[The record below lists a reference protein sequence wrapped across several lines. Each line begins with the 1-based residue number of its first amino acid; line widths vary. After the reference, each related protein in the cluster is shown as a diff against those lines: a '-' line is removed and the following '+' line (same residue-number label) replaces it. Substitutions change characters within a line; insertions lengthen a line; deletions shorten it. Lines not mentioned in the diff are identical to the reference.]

1 MSAPH
6 DETHEMHSEVAT
18 VARAMLSAGLAVADA
33 RRQRQ
38 LRAARDAERALPQA
52 PRTEPAADQAGTTDT
67 ERAEARTTSAE
78 QQHEQEQAQQTAR
91 SRPGGT
97 VPTPAGFSRRDIQ
110 QHADTMAATPGSGE
124 HDARLRD
131 VVSAAA
137 VPAVAEAVLA
147 DPAWPAL
154 RGSLRHIENNG
165 GDPQAELTAAADRGS
180 LRGVDSAARVLRW
193 RLATASAE
201 QGRATGAVAV
211 PADTRDRDAGSVLRA
226 LAEDPVG
233 TAAAYADAE
242 AHRDTNPVTAQA
254 WDEALRA
261 ENIDPQRV
269 RDDATAAHR
278 DTVSADRHG
287 DDRDLEQGDDPS
299 RDDFAEDYLS
309 ALDRAGIDPDTA
321 RTQLNE
327 GDTAAEPPAA
337 EQTPAPP
344 HTMYSDGADAAR
356 LAGLSHPRSVAEQ
369 LATRTPGGQ
378 ETPAARGQEQDPIRH
393 RDRSR

>member
-38 LRAARDAERALPQA
+38 LRAAREAERALPQVA
-52 PRTEPAADQAGTTDT
+52 RTEPAADRAGTTDT
-67 ERAEARTTSAE
+67 ERAPHTT
-78 QQHEQEQAQQTAR
+78 QQQEQETAR
-91 SRPGGT
+91 SRPGGM

-110 QHADTMAATPGSGE
+110 QHADTMAATPGGGE

-131 VVSAAA
+131 VVSAA
-137 VPAVAEAVLA
+137 VPAAAEAVRT

-154 RGSLRHIENNG
+154 RASLRHIENNG
-165 GDPQAELTAAADRGS
+165 GDPQAELAAAAGRRP
-180 LRGVDSAARVLRW
+180 LRGVDSAARVLQW

-201 QGRATGAVAV
+201 QHRANGTAVV
-211 PADTRDRDAGSVLRA
+211 PGDTRDRDAGSVLRA

-242 AHRDTNPVTAQA
+242 AHRDTNPVAAQA

-278 DTVSADRHG
+278 DTASIGEPRDE
-287 DDRDLEQGDDPS
+287 RDLEQGDDPS

-321 RTQLNE
+321 RTQLGE

-337 EQTPAPP
+337 EQPPAPP
-344 HTMYSDGADAAR
+344 RTMYSDGAEAAR

>member
-6 DETHEMHSEVAT
+6 DETHEMHNEVAT

-38 LRAARDAERALPQA
+38 LRAARDAERALPQ
-52 PRTEPAADQAGTTDT
+52 PVRTEPAADRANSPAP
-67 ERAEARTTSAE
+67 ERATDQPSTEH
-78 QQHEQEQAQQTAR
+78 QQQTEQ
-91 SRPGGT
+91 PGYGGT
-97 VPTPAGFSRRDIQ
+97 LPDPGGFSRRAIQ
-110 QHADTMAATPGSGE
+110 QRADTMAATPGSAE

-131 VVSAAA
+131 VVSAA
-137 VPAVAEAVLA
+137 VPATAEAVLA

-154 RGSLRHIENNG
+154 RAGLRHIEHNG
-165 GDPQAELTAAADRGS
+165 GDPRAELAAAVARRP
-180 LRGVDSAARVLRW
+180 LRGADSAARVLRW
-193 RLATASAE
+193 RLATRSAE
-201 QGRATGAVAV
+201 QDHANGTAAV

-242 AHRDTNPVTAQA
+242 AHRDTHPAAAQA

-269 RDDATAAHR
+269 RDDAAAHR
-278 DTVSADRHG
+278 DSASTDRPG
-287 DDRDLEQGDDPS
+287 TDRDLDTVGDSS
-299 RDDFAEDYLS
+299 RDGFAEDYLS
-309 ALDRAGIDPDTA
+309 ALARDGVDPDTA
-321 RTQLNE
+321 RTQLRE
-327 GDTAAEPPAA
+327 GDTTAERPAA
-337 EQTPAPP
+337 EQSPAPP
-344 HTMYSDGADAAR
+344 RTMFSDGAEAAR

-378 ETPAARGQEQDPIRH
+378 ETPAAHGRENDPIRH

>member
-52 PRTEPAADQAGTTDT
+52 PRTEPAADRVGTTDT
-67 ERAEARTTSAE
+67 ERAPHPTSAE
-78 QQHEQEQAQQTAR
+78 HQHEQEQEQQTVR

-110 QHADTMAATPGSGE
+110 QHADTMAATPGSGA

-131 VVSAAA
+131 VVSAA
-137 VPAVAEAVLA
+137 VPAAAEAVLA

-154 RGSLRHIENNG
+154 RASLRHIENNG
-165 GDPQAELTAAADRGS
+165 GDPGTELAAAADRRP

-201 QGRATGAVAV
+201 QGRANGAVAV

-226 LAEDPVG
+226 LAADPVG

-278 DTVSADRHG
+278 DTVSVGEPRG
-287 DDRDLEQGDDPS
+287 ERDLEQVDDPS

-321 RTQLNE
+321 RTQLSE
-327 GDTAAEPPAA
+327 GDSAAEPPAA
-337 EQTPAPP
+337 EQAPAPP
-344 HTMYSDGADAAR
+344 RTMYSDGAEAAR

>member
-67 ERAEARTTSAE
+67 ERAEVRTTSAE

-91 SRPGGT
+91 SRPDGT
-97 VPTPAGFSRRDIQ
+97 VPNPAGFSRRDIQ
-110 QHADTMAATPGSGE
+110 QHADTMATTPGSGE

-131 VVSAAA
+131 VVSAA
-137 VPAVAEAVLA
+137 VPAAAEAVRT

-165 GDPQAELTAAADRGS
+165 GDPQAELAAAAGRRS

-201 QGRATGAVAV
+201 QGRAGPPAQWRCPPTPGTGMRGRCCA
-211 PADTRDRDAGSVLRA
+211 PWPRTRWA
-226 LAEDPVG
+226 
-233 TAAAYADAE
+233 
-242 AHRDTNPVTAQA
+242 
-254 WDEALRA
+254 
-261 ENIDPQRV
+261 PQRPTPTP
-269 RDDATAAHR
+269 R
-278 DTVSADRHG
+278 
-287 DDRDLEQGDDPS
+287 
-299 RDDFAEDYLS
+299 
-309 ALDRAGIDPDTA
+309 
-321 RTQLNE
+321 RT
-327 GDTAAEPPAA
+327 G
-337 EQTPAPP
+337 TP
-344 HTMYSDGADAAR
+344 
-356 LAGLSHPRSVAEQ
+356 
-369 LATRTPGGQ
+369 TR
-378 ETPAARGQEQDPIRH
+378 
-393 RDRSR
+393 

>member
-18 VARAMLSAGLAVADA
+18 VARAMLSAGLAVADG

-52 PRTEPAADQAGTTDT
+52 PRTEPAADRASGPPP
-67 ERAEARTTSAE
+67 ERATAQASAE
-78 QQHEQEQAQQTAR
+78 QPTQQPGR
-91 SRPGGT
+91 GGT
-97 VPTPAGFSRRDIQ
+97 LPDPGGFSRRDIQ
-110 QHADTMAATPGSGE
+110 QHADTMAATPGSAE

-131 VVSAAA
+131 VVSAA
-137 VPAVAEAVLA
+137 VPATAQAVLA

-154 RGSLRHIENNG
+154 RAGLRHIENNG
-165 GDPQAELTAAADRGS
+165 GDPRAELAAAAASRP
-180 LRGVDSAARVLRW
+180 LRSADSAARVLRW
-193 RLATASAE
+193 RLATRSAE
-201 QGRATGAVAV
+201 QDRANGAAV
-211 PADTRDRDAGSVLRA
+211 VPGDTRDRDAGSVLRA

-242 AHRDTNPVTAQA
+242 AHRDTNPAAAQA

-269 RDDATAAHR
+269 RDDATAHR
-278 DTVSADRHG
+278 DTASTDRPG
-287 DDRDLEQGDDPS
+287 TDRDLDTGGDSS
-299 RDDFAEDYLS
+299 RDGFAEDYLS
-309 ALDRAGIDPDTA
+309 ALARDGIDPDTA
-321 RTQLNE
+321 RTQLRE
-327 GDTAAEPPAA
+327 GDTTAERPAA
-337 EQTPAPP
+337 AQAPAPP
-344 HTMYSDGADAAR
+344 RTMFSDGADAAR

-378 ETPAARGQEQDPIRH
+378 ETPAARGRENDPIRH

>member
-38 LRAARDAERALPQA
+38 LRAAREAERALPQVA
-52 PRTEPAADQAGTTDT
+52 RTEPAADRAPTGT
-67 ERAEARTTSAE
+67 ERAPHTTSAE
-78 QQHEQEQAQQTAR
+78 QQHEQEQAQQTVR
-91 SRPGGT
+91 SRPDAT

-124 HDARLRD
+124 HDARLR
-131 VVSAAA
+131 
-137 VPAVAEAVLA
+137 
-147 DPAWPAL
+147 
-154 RGSLRHIENNG
+154 
-165 GDPQAELTAAADRGS
+165 
-180 LRGVDSAARVLRW
+180 GVDSAARVLQW

-242 AHRDTNPVTAQA
+242 AHRDTNPVAAQA

-278 DTVSADRHG
+278 DTVSVDRHG
-287 DDRDLEQGDDPS
+287 DDRDLEQVGEPS
-299 RDDFAEDYLS
+299 RDGFAEDYLS
-309 ALDRAGIDPDTA
+309 ALGRAGIDPDTA
-321 RTQLNE
+321 RTQLSE

-337 EQTPAPP
+337 EQPPAPGR
-344 HTMYSDGADAAR
+344 TMYSDGAEAAR

>member
-1 MSAPH
+1 
-6 DETHEMHSEVAT
+6 
-18 VARAMLSAGLAVADA
+18 
-33 RRQRQ
+33 
-38 LRAARDAERALPQA
+38 
-52 PRTEPAADQAGTTDT
+52 
-67 ERAEARTTSAE
+67 
-78 QQHEQEQAQQTAR
+78 
-91 SRPGGT
+91 
-97 VPTPAGFSRRDIQ
+97 
-110 QHADTMAATPGSGE
+110 
-124 HDARLRD
+124 
-131 VVSAAA
+131 
-137 VPAVAEAVLA
+137 
-147 DPAWPAL
+147 
-154 RGSLRHIENNG
+154 
-165 GDPQAELTAAADRGS
+165 
-180 LRGVDSAARVLRW
+180 VDSAARVLQW

-201 QGRATGAVAV
+201 QDRATGAVAV
-211 PADTRDRDAGSVLRA
+211 PADTKDRDAGSVLRA

-242 AHRDTNPVTAQA
+242 AHRDTNPVAAQA

-327 GDTAAEPPAA
+327 GDTVAEPPAA
-337 EQTPAPP
+337 EQAPAPP
-344 HTMYSDGADAAR
+344 RTMYSDGAEAAR

>member
-38 LRAARDAERALPQA
+38 LRAARDAERALSRS
-52 PRTEPAADQAGTTDT
+52 PRTEPAADRAGTTDT
-67 ERAEARTTSAE
+67 ERAPHTT
-78 QQHEQEQAQQTAR
+78 QQQEQETAR
-91 SRPGGT
+91 SRPGGM
-97 VPTPAGFSRRDIQ
+97 VPNPAGFSRRDIQ

-131 VVSAAA
+131 VVSAA
-137 VPAVAEAVLA
+137 VPAAAEAVRT

-154 RGSLRHIENNG
+154 RASLHHIENNG
-165 GDPQAELTAAADRGS
+165 GDPGTQLAAAAARRP
-180 LRGVDSAARVLRW
+180 LRGVDSAARVLQW

-201 QGRATGAVAV
+201 QDRANGTAAV

-242 AHRDTNPVTAQA
+242 AHRDTNPVAAQA

-269 RDDATAAHR
+269 RDDTAAHR
-278 DTVSADRHG
+278 DTASIGEPRGG
-287 DDRDLEQGDDPS
+287 DQDLEQVDDPS
-299 RDDFAEDYLS
+299 RDGFAEDYLS
-309 ALDRAGIDPDTA
+309 ALDRAGIDPDSA
-321 RTQLNE
+321 RTQLGE

-337 EQTPAPP
+337 EQAPAPP
-344 HTMYSDGADAAR
+344 RTMYSDGAEAAR

>member
-6 DETHEMHSEVAT
+6 DETHEMHNEVAT
-18 VARAMLSAGLAVADA
+18 VARAMLSAGLAVTDG

-52 PRTEPAADQAGTTDT
+52 PRTEPAADRASSLAPERATDT
-67 ERAEARTTSAE
+67 ATTE
-78 QQHEQEQAQQTAR
+78 QQQTEQ

-97 VPTPAGFSRRDIQ
+97 VPDPGGFSRRDIQ
-110 QHADTMAATPGSGE
+110 QQADTMAATPGSGE

-131 VVSAAA
+131 VVSAA
-137 VPAVAEAVLA
+137 VPATAQAVLT

-154 RGSLRHIENNG
+154 RAGLHHIENNG
-165 GDPQAELTAAADRGS
+165 GDPRAELAAAAASRP
-180 LRGVDSAARVLRW
+180 LRGADSAARVLRW
-193 RLATASAE
+193 RLATRSAE
-201 QGRATGAVAV
+201 QDRANGTAVV
-211 PADTRDRDAGSVLRA
+211 PAGTRDRDAGSVLRA

-242 AHRDTNPVTAQA
+242 AHRDTHPAAAQS

-261 ENIDPQRV
+261 EDIDPQRV
-269 RDDATAAHR
+269 REDAAAHR
-278 DTVSADRHG
+278 DAASTDRPG
-287 DDRDLEQGDDPS
+287 TDRDLDTGGDSS
-299 RDDFAEDYLS
+299 RDGFAEDYLS
-309 ALDRAGIDPDTA
+309 ALARVGVDPDTVRA
-321 RTQLNE
+321 QLRE
-327 GDTAAEPPAA
+327 GDNAAERPAA
-337 EQTPAPP
+337 EQSPAPP
-344 HTMYSDGADAAR
+344 RTMFSDGADAAR

-378 ETPAARGQEQDPIRH
+378 DTPAARGREHDPIRH

>member
-1 MSAPH
+1 
-6 DETHEMHSEVAT
+6 
-18 VARAMLSAGLAVADA
+18 
-33 RRQRQ
+33 
-38 LRAARDAERALPQA
+38 
-52 PRTEPAADQAGTTDT
+52 
-67 ERAEARTTSAE
+67 
-78 QQHEQEQAQQTAR
+78 
-91 SRPGGT
+91 
-97 VPTPAGFSRRDIQ
+97 
-110 QHADTMAATPGSGE
+110 
-124 HDARLRD
+124 
-131 VVSAAA
+131 
-137 VPAVAEAVLA
+137 
-147 DPAWPAL
+147 
-154 RGSLRHIENNG
+154 
-165 GDPQAELTAAADRGS
+165 
-180 LRGVDSAARVLRW
+180 VDSAARVLQW

-201 QGRATGAVAV
+201 QGRATGAAAV

-233 TAAAYADAE
+233 TATAYADAE

-278 DTVSADRHG
+278 DTARTDQPG
-287 DDRDLEQGDDPS
+287 GERDLKQVDDPS
-299 RDDFAEDYLS
+299 RDGFAEDYLS

-321 RTQLNE
+321 RTQLGE

-344 HTMYSDGADAAR
+344 RTMYSDGADAAR

>member
-38 LRAARDAERALPQA
+38 LRGARDAERALPQA
-52 PRTEPAADQAGTTDT
+52 LRTEPAADRTGTTDT
-67 ERAEARTTSAE
+67 ERAPHTTSAE
-78 QQHEQEQAQQTAR
+78 HQHEQEQQTAR
-91 SRPGGT
+91 SRPDGT

-131 VVSAAA
+131 VVSAA
-137 VPAVAEAVLA
+137 VPAAAEAVRT

-154 RGSLRHIENNG
+154 RASLRHIENNG
-165 GDPQAELTAAADRGS
+165 GDPGTQLTAAADRRP
-180 LRGVDSAARVLRW
+180 LRGVDSAARVLQW

-201 QGRATGAVAV
+201 QGRATGTAAV

-278 DTVSADRHG
+278 DTVSVDRHG
-287 DDRDLEQGDDPS
+287 DDRDLEQVGEPS
-299 RDDFAEDYLS
+299 RDGFAEDYLS
-309 ALDRAGIDPDTA
+309 ALGRAGIDPDTA
-321 RTQLNE
+321 RTQLGE

-337 EQTPAPP
+337 EQAPAPGR
-344 HTMYSDGADAAR
+344 TMYSDGAEAAR

-378 ETPAARGQEQDPIRH
+378 ETPAARGREQDPIRH